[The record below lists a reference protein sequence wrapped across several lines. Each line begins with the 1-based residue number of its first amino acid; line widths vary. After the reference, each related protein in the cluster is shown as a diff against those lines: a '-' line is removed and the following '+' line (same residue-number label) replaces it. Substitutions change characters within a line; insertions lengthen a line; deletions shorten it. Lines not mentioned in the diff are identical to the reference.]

1 MEPSEQRIPKTNKNK
16 RMFRKEYS
24 NYSFKCYKRKKGDP
38 RKGDVA
44 VRTVSYLAELPIAFW
59 FPLLCAIKFF
69 AEFSHGLV
77 LGARQLQDIVKGYR
91 SVEKGGKEQAFG
103 EILKCL
109 LSKTKRCIPE
119 KTRFFF
125 YTTQPT
131 KLTTTTVTIKK
142 KNSLTCF

>member
-1 MEPSEQRIPKTNKNK
+1 
-16 RMFRKEYS
+16 MFRKEYL

-125 YTTQPT
+125 LHDPT
-131 KLTTTTVTIKK
+131 NETNNYKGYD
-142 KNSLTCF
+142 